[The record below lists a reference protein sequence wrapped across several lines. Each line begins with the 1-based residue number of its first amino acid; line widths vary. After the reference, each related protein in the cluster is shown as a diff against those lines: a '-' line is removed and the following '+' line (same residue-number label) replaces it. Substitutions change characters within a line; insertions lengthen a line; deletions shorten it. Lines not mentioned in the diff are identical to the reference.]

1 MLLLPTLLL
10 LASPA
15 ASQPPQ
21 LDPTPPVVVRQPL
34 AAWSFDR
41 GPDGWQAEAHCTLAA
56 EDGRL
61 AIQVTESDPY
71 IHHAV
76 QIPGGTLLLEVRAR
90 SRTTGPLEAFW
101 TTDQSPRRDESKHV
115 VVPLTHDGQWHDYQ
129 LRLAVRGTMTDLRI
143 DPGDTVGQFEI
154 ASIRLLREEPFPLVI
169 ESIDTDDNGGRDVR
183 FDVRNRLATPL
194 EFVAQGVE
202 RSIATEGTAALRL
215 PQHADLPLEQATL
228 ELSVKGFPP
237 LRRTLF
243 LYHDDAP
250 ASFTARPLG
259 PYTLEIA
266 RDGTLGRV
274 RRDGQTVAV
283 LAPLVLC
290 EGRGPALKL
299 VADGDAPA
307 GPFCRKG
314 LEPRTDV
321 AGAQSP
327 ARQAGPT
334 VRLEGDGIAVSIA
347 PAQGGELSIAI
358 DSAKECEGPVVR
370 AIGPLQQGLFA
381 GLEYLDKGEASS
393 SKLDVETD
401 EHVRFAP
408 DPLKVTLPLMSLVTD
423 RASLAMTWDD
433 MTLRPVFATPNFFD
447 AASDHRM
454 ALRGRAIRATIQVG
468 RLSLEDTILWAV
480 KRHGLPAL
488 PLPPRNDEQQR
499 QLSLK
504 ALSGPPL
511 KTDEGWGHC
520 VEPHW
525 KRQPFTDIASA
536 FWRLSGQVPELPKLV
551 PGGAHVTNESIY
563 FVSGRAAQWK
573 EMAEGRVLV
582 AIVRQRL
589 DGSFRYR
596 GPLARGHFEDT
607 ASGVCARP
615 AAMLLD
621 YARLT
626 GNAAAQAAG
635 LKALGYMKRFRVPRG
650 AQVWEVPL
658 HTPDQLASA
667 YAVWANVR
675 GYELTGDRQYL
686 AEARRWALSGIPFV
700 YLWGRYPVML
710 YGTPPVFGATNWR
723 APCWIGLPVQ
733 WVGGVYAYSLT
744 MLAPYDQTLDW
755 KKLAR
760 GILIA
765 AEQMQFPDGPYA
777 GLLPDSFEL
786 RGQERRPW
794 RINPSAIESL
804 RSVLDGR
811 VDDFSVATAGGHR
824 VAAPFPV
831 SLHDGKAQI
840 QGRAGLKYQILID
853 GRVVD
858 VASQGEDLVP
868 VP

>member
-1 MLLLPTLLL
+1 LL
-10 LASPA
+10 LASPTA
-15 ASQPPQ
+15 PEPPQ

-61 AIQVTESDPY
+61 KIQVTESDPY

-76 QIPGGTLLLEVRAR
+76 RFPGGTLLLEVRAR

-101 TTDQSPRRDESKHV
+101 TTDRSPQRDESKHV
-115 VVPLTHDGQWHDYQ
+115 VGPLTHDSQWHDYQ
-129 LRLAVRGTMTDLRI
+129 LRLAVLGTMTDLRI
-143 DPGDTVGQFEI
+143 DPGETVGQFEI
-154 ASIRLLREEPFPLVI
+154 GSIRLLREEPFPLAI
-169 ESIDTDDNGGRDVR
+169 EAIHSDGREVR
-183 FDVRNRLATPL
+183 FILRNRRAEPVECTVNGSQGDKDWISAKAFMEICQRTHADQPL
-194 EFVAQGVE
+194 EE
-202 RSIATEGTAALRL
+202 
-215 PQHADLPLEQATL
+215 ATL

-237 LRRTLF
+237 LRRTVF

-250 ASFTARPLG
+250 ARYATLPLG

-266 RDGTLGRV
+266 RNGRLGRI

-290 EGRGPALKL
+290 DGRIPALKL
-299 VADGDAPA
+299 VAENPA
-307 GPFCRKG
+307 
-314 LEPRTDV
+314 
-321 AGAQSP
+321 
-327 ARQAGPT
+327 
-334 VRLEGDGIAVSIA
+334 VRLEGDGIVVSITA
-347 PAQGGELSIAI
+347 ADGGEFSVAI
-358 DSAKECEGPVVR
+358 DSTKECEGPVVR
-370 AIGPLQQGLFA
+370 ALGHLEQGLFA
-381 GLEYLDKGEASS
+381 GLEYLDKGETSS

-401 EHVRFAP
+401 EHLRFAP
-408 DPLKVTLPLMSLVTD
+408 DPLKVTMPLMSLVTE

-433 MTLRPVFATPNFFD
+433 MGLHPIFATPNFFD
-447 AASDHRM
+447 ATPDHRM
-454 ALRGRAIRATIQVG
+454 SLRGRSIRATIQVG
-468 RLSLEDTILWAV
+468 RLSLEETILWAV

-488 PLPPRNDEQQR
+488 PRPPRTGEQQR
-499 QLSLK
+499 QLSLG

-511 KTDEGWGHC
+511 KTAKGWGHC
-520 VEPHW
+520 AEPQW
-525 KRQPFTDIASA
+525 QRQPFADIASA
-536 FWRLSGQVPELPKLV
+536 VWRLSGQVPELPKLV
-551 PGGAHVTNESIY
+551 PGGSHVRNESIY
-563 FVSGRAAQWK
+563 FVSGRAAAWK
-573 EMAEGRVLV
+573 EMAEDRVRAAIGR
-582 AIVRQRL
+582 QQP

-596 GPLARGHFEDT
+596 GPFARGHFEDT
-607 ASGVCARP
+607 ASGVCALP
-615 AAMLLD
+615 AVILLD

-626 GNAAAQAAG
+626 GDAAARAAG
-635 LKALGYMKRFRVPRG
+635 LKALDTMKRFRVPRG

-710 YGTPPVFGATNWR
+710 YATPPVFGATNWQS
-723 APCWIGLPVQ
+723 PCWIGLPVQ

-755 KKLAR
+755 NRLAR

-786 RGQERRPW
+786 QGQERRPA
-794 RINPSAIESL
+794 RINPSALASL
-804 RSVLDGR
+804 QNVLDGR
-811 VDDFSVATAGGHR
+811 LDEFSVAVAGGHR
-824 VAAPFPV
+824 VAAPLPV
-831 SLHDGKAQI
+831 SLHDGKARI
-840 QGRAGLKYQILID
+840 KARAGMKYQILID
-853 GRVVD
+853 GRIVD